1 MTYMQS
7 YIKNLLI
14 KEHMSFLDEV
24 IRKIVRA
31 QVDRDVFN
39 IRRND
44 KSKTEAEREQ
54 ANKLYLST
62 VDGVKDLYE
71 VLQTLESSI
80 KELKGG
86 AKTK

>member
-86 AKTK
+86 VKTK

>member
-24 IRKIVRA
+24 VRKIVRA
-31 QVDRDVFN
+31 QVDRDVFDL
-39 IRRND
+39 RRND
-44 KSKTEAEREQ
+44 KTKTEPEREQ

-62 VDGVKDLYE
+62 VEGVSDLYE
-71 VLQTLESSI
+71 VLQTLESAI

-86 AKTK
+86 GKTK